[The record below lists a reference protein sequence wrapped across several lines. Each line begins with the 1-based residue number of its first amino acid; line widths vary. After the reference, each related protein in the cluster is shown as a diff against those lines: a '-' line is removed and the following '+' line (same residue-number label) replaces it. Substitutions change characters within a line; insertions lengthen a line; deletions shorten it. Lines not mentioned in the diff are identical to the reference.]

1 MVRDEGKLVTIF
13 GGSGFIGTQV
23 TQELARRGYRIRVA
37 VRRPDLAG
45 HVRMF
50 GFPGQIQPVQANL
63 RFPDSVRA
71 AVRGA
76 AIVIN
81 LVGVLADSGRQRFS
95 AVHVAGARTVA
106 EAAAAAGAERLIHI
120 SALGADLQSPSAYA
134 RSKARGEADVL
145 AAYPQAV
152 ILRPSLVFGQD
163 DRFLNRFA
171 SIARLSPVLP
181 VIGGETRFQP
191 VYVGDVAEAIARA
204 ADGAGKGGRIYE
216 LGGPEIMTMREIL
229 ERVNAETQ
237 RNRVLLPVPVGL
249 ARFGAGIAQIL
260 PGAPVTADQMTQ
272 LTLDNVV
279 SPEAAAE
286 KRTLAAF
293 DVQPTAM
300 DAVISTYLWRFRRH
314 GEFGRRVA

>member
-95 AVHVAGARTVA
+95 AVHVAGARTV
-106 EAAAAAGAERLIHI
+106 RKRP
-120 SALGADLQSPSAYA
+120 QRRA
-134 RSKARGEADVL
+134 RNG
-145 AAYPQAV
+145 
-152 ILRPSLVFGQD
+152 
-163 DRFLNRFA
+163 
-171 SIARLSPVLP
+171 
-181 VIGGETRFQP
+181 
-191 VYVGDVAEAIARA
+191 
-204 ADGAGKGGRIYE
+204 
-216 LGGPEIMTMREIL
+216 
-229 ERVNAETQ
+229 
-237 RNRVLLPVPVGL
+237 
-249 ARFGAGIAQIL
+249 
-260 PGAPVTADQMTQ
+260 
-272 LTLDNVV
+272 
-279 SPEAAAE
+279 
-286 KRTLAAF
+286 
-293 DVQPTAM
+293 
-300 DAVISTYLWRFRRH
+300 
-314 GEFGRRVA
+314 